1 MRHPEESAL
10 NATVIEY
17 LAHCHCGALEARYRT
32 ALAPAS
38 WSVRACQCWFCRAHA
53 ALSTSDPA
61 GTLAFTARH
70 IGRVHRYRFGGRSA
84 DYLIC
89 HECGVYVGAR
99 LETRRGRFGIL
110 NTRALRPIPAEFAE
124 PVLMDYSDEP
134 AEARQRRREERWTPL
149 ATPTL

>member
-38 WSVRACQCWFCRAHA
+38 WSVRASQCWFCRAHA

-89 HECGVYVGAR
+89 HECGVCVGAR